1 MPNGQICLSESIAE
15 FDLTRARVR
24 VRANEARLAAD
35 ERVTEGRTPLSILC
49 NNPKPWPR
57 TEKMTVIVP
66 VSEAVLDWLVSKT
79 IWPRRNA
86 PPDDV
91 EQLVSGAAQRSSRE
105 ETQARAKIRGA
116 GCRGERV

>member
-1 MPNGQICLSESIAE
+1 MVMAGKIVSRLGIETENASRSLPESG
-15 FDLTRARVR
+15 V
-24 VRANEARLAAD
+24 
-35 ERVTEGRTPLSILC
+35 
-49 NNPKPWPR
+49 

-116 GCRGERV
+116 GRRGERV

>member
-1 MPNGQICLSESIAE
+1 MAGKIVSRHR
-15 FDLTRARVR
+15 TR
-24 VRANEARLAAD
+24 E
-35 ERVTEGRTPLSILC
+35 RTPVTAGE
-49 NNPKPWPR
+49 R
-57 TEKMTVIVP
+57 RHRKMTVIVP